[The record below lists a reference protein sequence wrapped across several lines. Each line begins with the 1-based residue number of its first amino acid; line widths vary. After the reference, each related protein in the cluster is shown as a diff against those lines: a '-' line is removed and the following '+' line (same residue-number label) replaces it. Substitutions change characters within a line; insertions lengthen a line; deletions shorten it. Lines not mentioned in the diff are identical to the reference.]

1 MNAVENKS
9 AENPFAESPFVGDE
23 VEQTEITTA
32 PEAALGEIYA
42 AIAEFE
48 SSHELLAAV
57 KEVRQRGY
65 TALDTMTPF
74 PVHGMDEAIGLKHS
88 RLGWLVLALGATGAG
103 CALLLQWW
111 TGAVDYPLNIGGK
124 PLFAIEFAMPVTF
137 ELLVLFAAFAAV
149 IGMLSWNGLPRLY
162 HPAFNYSRFEG
173 ASNDRFLLVIEKE
186 DPLFEAEASAEM
198 LRELGGA
205 NVELVEP

>member
-9 AENPFAESPFVGDE
+9 AENPFAESPFVGDA

-32 PEAALGEIYA
+32 AEAVPGEIYA

-88 RLGWLVLALGATGAG
+88 RLGWLVLALGASGAG
-103 CALLLQWW
+103 CGLLLQWW

-149 IGMLSWNGLPRLY
+149 FGMLAWNGLPRLY
-162 HPAFNYSRFEG
+162 HPVFNYSRIEG

-186 DPLFEAEASAEM
+186 DPLFDAEASAEM
-198 LRELGGA
+198 QRELGGA

>member
-1 MNAVENKS
+1 MPKVRLSGMWLSRPKTQLLQMR
-9 AENPFAESPFVGDE
+9 SPAMSTPRL
-23 VEQTEITTA
+23 QSSK
-32 PEAALGEIYA
+32 AATSCWRRSRKFG
-42 AIAEFE
+42 
-48 SSHELLAAV
+48 
-57 KEVRQRGY
+57 QRGY

-74 PVHGMDEAIGLKHS
+74 PVHGMDQAIGLNHS

-124 PLFAIEFAMPVTF
+124 PLFAIEFAMPITF
-137 ELLVLFAAFAAV
+137 ELLVLFAAFACV
-149 IGMLSWNGLPRLY
+149 FGMLAWNGLPRLF
-162 HPAFNYSRFEG
+162 HPAFNYSQFHR

-186 DPLFEAEASAEM
+186 DPLFDSETSADM
-198 LRELGGA
+198 LRELGGT